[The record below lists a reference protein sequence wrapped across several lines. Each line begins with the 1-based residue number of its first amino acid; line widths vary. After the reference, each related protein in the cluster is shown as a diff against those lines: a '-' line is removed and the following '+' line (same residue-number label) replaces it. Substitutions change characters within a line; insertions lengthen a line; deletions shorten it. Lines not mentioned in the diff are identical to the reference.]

1 MSEETIAEAGTE
13 NTGQAATEGG
23 ETQQPDKIVE
33 IAKAVGWKEGGPL
46 DAESFIKQM
55 PGRFHDQ
62 TRTMQE
68 LKKSVEG
75 ITKHFASTVER
86 QVQER
91 VTTLEASKEQ
101 AILAGDVKTVKEID
115 KAIRE
120 VEKTEIPK
128 ESNIAPEVK
137 DFVERNAWFDKDMK
151 MTRRVVAYKDEYLL
165 DNPGASLKDALDYAE
180 AEVKK
185 AFPDKFE
192 PAAEPAK
199 KPTAAAVES
208 PNGGAS
214 NVQSWQTMKTKM
226 NSFEKE
232 AMADILTQTHNG
244 KPITTEKAYIES
256 LIAAGAFEGRK

>member
-1 MSEETIAEAGTE
+1 MSEEANAEAGTE
-13 NTGQAATEGG
+13 GAAQGG
-23 ETQQPDKIVE
+23 EDQAQQPDKIVE

-46 DAESFIKQM
+46 DAETFIKGM

-68 LKKSVEG
+68 LKRSVEG
-75 ITKHFASTVER
+75 ITKHFATTVER

-91 VTTLEASKEQ
+91 VANLEASKEQ

-115 KAIRE
+115 KQIKDA
-120 VEKTEIPK
+120 EKTEIPK
-128 ESNIAPEVK
+128 GNAIAPEVK
-137 DFVERNAWFDKDMK
+137 DFVDRNTWFDKDAK
-151 MTRRVVAYKDEYLL
+151 MTRRAVAYKDEYLL
-165 DNPGASLKDALDYAE
+165 DNPGADLKDALDYAE

-192 PAAEPAK
+192 ATETVK
-199 KPTAAAVES
+199 RPTAAAVES

-214 NVQSWQTMKTKM
+214 NTQTWQGMKAKM

-232 AMADILTQTHNG
+232 AMADILKQTHNG
-244 KPITTEKAYIES
+244 KPITTEKAFIES
-256 LIAAGAFEGRK
+256 MMASGAFEGRK

>member
-1 MSEETIAEAGTE
+1 MPEANAEAGTE
-13 NTGQAATEGG
+13 ENAQRGAEGD
-23 ETQQPDKIVE
+23 ENQQPDKIVE

-91 VTTLEASKEQ
+91 VANLETSKEQ

-115 KAIRE
+115 KQIRE
-120 VEKTEIPK
+120 AEQTDIPK
-128 ESNIAPEVK
+128 GSAIAPEVK
-137 DFVERNAWFDKDMK
+137 DFVERNAWFDKDAK
-151 MTRRVVAYKDEYLL
+151 MTRRAVTYKDEYLL
-165 DNPGASLKDALDYAE
+165 DNPGADLKDALDYAE

-185 AFPDKFE
+185 AFPEKFE
-192 PAAEPAK
+192 TAGDPAK

-214 NVQSWQTMKTKM
+214 NTQTWQGMKTKM
-226 NSFEKE
+226 TSFEKE
-232 AMADILTQTHNG
+232 AMADILKQTHNG
-244 KPITTEKAYIES
+244 KPLTTEKAFIES
-256 LIAAGAFEGRK
+256 MMASGAFEGRK